1 MDSENKFRAFLEEA
15 PDAFFAHDLDGRFT
29 DVNKQACN
37 SLGYS
42 REELLGMTVLDVE
55 QDFDLAAAKVVWAKA
70 QYGESI
76 SLFGRHRRKD
86 GTIFPVEVHFCV
98 CLIEGKKTI
107 FGLVRDITHRKLAEM
122 RQDRLA
128 KLYRALSEISLAIV
142 RMGDESTLFPLVCR
156 MAVDFG
162 GLKMAWIGKLNTEN
176 GMIEP
181 VVSYGTGVEYLE
193 GLKISSQEDAP
204 EGRGPTAIAFRE
216 FRNVITNDFKL
227 SAVTAPWHERA
238 AQYGWGASAA
248 FPIPR
253 AGKPF
258 SVFTVYHENKDAFDD
273 EIINLLEEL
282 SRDISFA
289 LDNFDRENQR
299 KLAEEVLRISEEK
312 FSKTFHNSPNPISIT
327 KIADGKIIEINDA
340 FSRITG
346 YTREEAV
353 GRTTVELGIWENPVD
368 RANFIGDLKKN
379 GRVVDLEIVF
389 KTRTNQV
396 TCLVSSEIVEIQNEQ
411 CLIAVIQD
419 ITTLKQ
425 ALETI
430 KEQNNFLNAIFESEP
445 ECVKVLALNGEIT
458 QMNRAGLAMLEV
470 DSLDEAQRFGLK
482 EFILPSHRRSF
493 VEFHKSV
500 CAGNSGVLE
509 FPILGRK
516 GSQRWLETHAT
527 PLRNVN
533 GNIIGLL
540 GVTRDITQRRQAA
553 SALTRANDRLSLAL
567 RAAGAGTWD
576 WDMTTGK
583 LSWSNE
589 LFQLFGMDPDQA
601 EATFDTWL
609 AALHPDD
616 LQAAQDRITD
626 AIRDHIS
633 LFSEYRIVLGSGEMR
648 WIQALGN
655 TTYDEHGTAARMAG
669 ICIDVTV
676 QKIAEEKLQLSARV
690 FAEAHEGI
698 MITDASANIIDVNP
712 AFCEITGYGRDQAI
726 GLNLS
731 IFNSGRQP
739 PEFYTLMMQ
748 SLAEEGYWQGELWN
762 RKNNGVV
769 YAANLTISALRDKHG
784 KAVNYVGLF
793 SDITQ
798 AKQQQQTLE
807 LMAHYDALTQLPNR
821 VLFADRFKQ
830 AINHCKRDKSLLGVC
845 YLDLDGFKQVNDTHG
860 HEAGD
865 QMLIEL
871 ARRIKSVMRE
881 EDTVSRQGG
890 DEFALLLGGFD
901 TVEQCFNMLER
912 IHQAIAQPYVIDD
925 HIITLGASSGV
936 TIYPLDESEP
946 DTLLRHA
953 DHAMYQAK
961 LDGRNHFQLF
971 DPEHDMQVQ
980 SYRNQLH
987 IIEEAFDQREFC
999 LYYQPKVNM
1008 RTGEVVGAEALIRW
1022 NHPQRGLVPP
1032 LDFLPVI
1039 EGTSLEIKIGNWV
1052 IEEALRQMAAWEE
1065 SGLEVKVSVNISP
1078 RHLQGEDFLM
1088 HLETSLAQFPDI
1100 SPQQLE
1106 LEVLE
1111 SSTMEDL
1118 PLVSRVI
1125 RDCQQRLGIKFAL
1138 DDFGTGYSSLTHIRN
1153 LDVSIV
1159 KVDQSFVRDMIAD
1172 PDDYAIVE
1180 AVLALSKAF
1189 RREVIAEGV
1198 ETMEHGLILL
1208 NMGCTFAQGYGIAR
1222 PMPPSSLRTW
1232 LQFYEIPKEWKAS
1245 ASVQLSPR
1253 DAQVQLLRIEANHWL
1268 ERVNKSLLA
1277 NDESDLHWPIMLK
1290 EKCHCGRWT
1299 EHARQDNEFN
1309 PEWLKRLEHSHE
1321 ELHRIGN
1328 ELMHLHQAGEIN
1340 QARSGIDRLRTAY
1353 QAVEELL
1360 DQLS

>member
-1 MDSENKFRAFLEEA
+1 MRKPTLMALRLALIYTAFGALWIFLSDAFLA
-15 PDAFFAHDLDGRFT
+15 SVVTDATTLTQYQTYKGWFYVVITSVLAFFLIRQALNVQASIEDKLRESELRYREVFESTSDGLFLLDVTENMRFKIVEFNPVEERLVGYLT
-29 DVNKQACN
+29 SEVSGKFVEEILHEESAQQAIAKYRRCVETGTTIN
-37 SLGYS
+37 YE
-42 REELLGMTVLDVE
+42 EELALPHGLHYFYTTLIPVRD
-55 QDFDLAAAKVVWAKA
+55 A
-70 QYGESI
+70 G
-76 SLFGRHRRKD
+76 GRIYRIV
-86 GTIFPVEVHFCV
+86 GIA
-98 CLIEGKKTI
+98 
-107 FGLVRDITHRKLAEM
+107 RDITERKLA
-122 RQDRLA
+122 A
-128 KLYRALSEISLAIV
+128 
-142 RMGDESTLFPLVCR
+142 
-156 MAVDFG
+156 
-162 GLKMAWIGKLNTEN
+162 
-176 GMIEP
+176 
-181 VVSYGTGVEYLE
+181 
-193 GLKISSQEDAP
+193 
-204 EGRGPTAIAFRE
+204 
-216 FRNVITNDFKL
+216 
-227 SAVTAPWHERA
+227 
-238 AQYGWGASAA
+238 
-248 FPIPR
+248 
-253 AGKPF
+253 
-258 SVFTVYHENKDAFDD
+258 
-273 EIINLLEEL
+273 
-282 SRDISFA
+282 
-289 LDNFDRENQR
+289 
-299 KLAEEVLRISEEK
+299 EVLRISEEK

-327 KIADGKIIEINDA
+327 KLSDGKIIEINDA
-340 FSRITG
+340 WIRITG

-353 GRTTVELGIWENPVD
+353 GHTSVELGIWGNPVD
-368 RANFIGDLKKN
+368 RANFIAELTEK
-379 GRVVDLEIVF
+379 GRVTNQKFLF
-389 KTRTNQV
+389 KTKTNEV
-396 TCLVSSEIVEIQNEQ
+396 TCLVSAELVEIQNEQ
-411 CLIAVIQD
+411 CLVLAAQD
-419 ITTLKQ
+419 ITDLKQ
-425 ALETI
+425 AEH
-430 KEQNNFLNAIFESEP
+430 
-445 ECVKVLALNGEIT
+445 ALMI
-458 QMNRAGLAMLEV
+458 
-470 DSLDEAQRFGLK
+470 
-482 EFILPSHRRSF
+482 
-493 VEFHKSV
+493 
-500 CAGNSGVLE
+500 
-509 FPILGRK
+509 
-516 GSQRWLETHAT
+516 
-527 PLRNVN
+527 
-533 GNIIGLL
+533 
-540 GVTRDITQRRQAA
+540 
-553 SALTRANDRLSLAL
+553 ANERLSLAL

-576 WDMTTGK
+576 WDMATGK

-589 LFQLFGMDPDQA
+589 LFQLFGMDPDKA

-609 AALHPDD
+609 AALHSDD

-626 AIRDHIS
+626 AIRDHIA
-633 LFSEYRIVLGSGEMR
+633 LFSEYRIVLGSGETR

-655 TTYDEHGTAARMAG
+655 TTYDEHGKAVRMTG

-676 QKIAEEKLQLSARV
+676 QKIAEENLQLSARV

-698 MITDASANIIDVNP
+698 MITDANADIIDVNP
-712 AFCEITGYGRDQAI
+712 AFCEITGYGREEAI
-726 GLNLS
+726 GQNLR

-748 SLAEEGYWQGELWN
+748 SLTEEGYWQGELWN
-762 RKNNGVV
+762 RKNNGEV
-769 YAANLTISALRDKHG
+769 YAAHLTISALRDQHG

-821 VLFADRFKQ
+821 VLFADRFNQ
-830 AINHCKRDKSLLGVC
+830 AISHCNRDKSLLGVC

-871 ARRIKSVMRE
+871 ARRIKSTMRE

-890 DEFALLLGGFD
+890 DEFALLLGGLD
-901 TVEQCFNMLER
+901 TAEQCFNTLER
-912 IHQAIAQPYVIDD
+912 IHQAIAQPYVIDG
-925 HIITLGASSGV
+925 HIIALGASSGV
-936 TIYPLDESEP
+936 TIYPMDESEP

-987 IIEEAFDQREFC
+987 IIEEAFARREFC
-999 LYYQPKVNM
+999 LYYQPKVNI

-1039 EGTSLEIKIGNWV
+1039 EGTSLEIKVGNWV
-1052 IEEALRQMAAWEE
+1052 IEEALRQMAAWKE
-1065 SGLEVKVSVNISP
+1065 SRLEIKISVNISP

-1088 HLETSLAQFPDI
+1088 HLETSLAKYPDI

-1125 RDCQQRLGIKFAL
+1125 SDCHHRLGIKFAL

-1198 ETMEHGLILL
+1198 ETKEHGLILL

-1222 PMPPSSLRTW
+1222 PMPPGSLLAW
-1232 LQFYEIPKEWKAS
+1232 LQLYEIPEEWKAS
-1245 ASVQLSPR
+1245 ASVPLSPR
-1253 DAQVQLLRIEANHWL
+1253 DAQVQLLRIESNHWL
-1268 ERVNKSLLA
+1268 EWVKKSLLA
-1277 NDESDLHWPIMLK
+1277 NDESDLRWPIMLK

-1299 EHARQDNEFN
+1299 EHARNDNGFD

-1328 ELMHLHQAGEIN
+1328 ELMYLHQVGEIN
-1340 QARSGIDRLRTAY
+1340 QARSGIDRLCTAY
-1353 QAVEELL
+1353 QAVEEIL
-1360 DQLS
+1360 DQLP